1 VTSDA
6 ARRGALEALDRI
18 LSRGTDADDVLRETV
33 AVLGRLYPYAAI
45 SFVEEDELVP
55 GPSHGEPSESTR
67 ARPIVFHGRKV
78 AELAAAAEAED
89 DPFLD
94 RVANLVSAHCLVAWD
109 TRGEPWEP

>member
-1 VTSDA
+1 VTSEA

-45 SFVEEDELVP
+45 SFVEEAELVP

-67 ARPIVFHGRKV
+67 TRPIAYQGRKV

>member
-6 ARRGALEALDRI
+6 ARRGALDALDRI
-18 LSRGTDADDVLRETV
+18 LGRGGDADEVLHETV

-45 SFVEEDELVP
+45 SFVEEGELVP
-55 GPSHGEPSESTR
+55 GPSHGEPRESVRT
-67 ARPIVFHGRKV
+67 RPIAYQGRKV
-78 AELAAAAEAED
+78 AELTAAAEADD

-94 RVANLVSAHCLVAWD
+94 RVATLVSAHCLVAWD